1 MQATDREL
9 AQAQQQVSCVYVWG
23 EGRERSYMGVV
34 CMLSAEL
41 GQAFVWA
48 ATWRHASHSYIKYM
62 HECHTQV
69 VGLAP
74 LAQSLL
80 YPQFHQTVLL

>member
-48 ATWRHASHSYIKYM
+48 CSN
-62 HECHTQV
+62 
-69 VGLAP
+69 LAP
-74 LAQSLL
+74 RQPLL
-80 YPQFHQTVLL
+80 YKVHA